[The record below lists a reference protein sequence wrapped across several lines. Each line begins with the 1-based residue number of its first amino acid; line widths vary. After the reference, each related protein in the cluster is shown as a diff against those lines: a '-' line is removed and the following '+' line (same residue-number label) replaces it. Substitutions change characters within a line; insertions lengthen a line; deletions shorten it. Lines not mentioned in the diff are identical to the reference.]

1 MAQFSFKRHHDA
13 NILNDKHVVCTV
25 KCWRHGCNH
34 VVFNVKLG
42 HAALILN
49 RLLRLCLCLCLCSEF
64 AKSYYYYYI
73 IIIIVIIIVIDAL
86 DLKNGN
92 AHAREWWK
100 KCLLEFEYECSFTF
114 YTLGWITLPSFRNY
128 KGHKHRRVRRGTRSK
143 VRKWNLLFMYIK
155 CWFNPIFV
163 VKWLENF
170 KHSSVKFKNNPK

>member
-64 AKSYYYYYI
+64 AKSLI
-73 IIIIVIIIVIDAL
+73 T
-86 DLKNGN
+86 KNWN
-92 AHAREWWK
+92 R
-100 KCLLEFEYECSFTF
+100 LQ
-114 YTLGWITLPSFRNY
+114 ITLNQVNILNWREPHQFSSNSFRLVLRQTN
-128 KGHKHRRVRRGTRSK
+128 KRWRREKVTTPGSQNLACLVRLYSGGQWTIAEAK
-143 VRKWNLLFMYIK
+143 LT
-155 CWFNPIFV
+155 
-163 VKWLENF
+163 
-170 KHSSVKFKNNPK
+170 SSLCIGMNRRCPFPLYFIPR